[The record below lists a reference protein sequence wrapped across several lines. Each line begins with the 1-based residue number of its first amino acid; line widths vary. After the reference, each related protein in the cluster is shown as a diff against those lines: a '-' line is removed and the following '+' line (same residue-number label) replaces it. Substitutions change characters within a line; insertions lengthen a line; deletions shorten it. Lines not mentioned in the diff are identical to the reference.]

1 FSFSRF
7 RRLVALHWAGNKRL
21 YLLALPAIGGLFAV
35 WYGFLLA
42 MDRYSPLDDGMQAF
56 TYYWG
61 LMLIGCLYSSTIF
74 SQFGSKAQGIAWLGL
89 PASALEKLFCGML
102 FSAILC
108 FVGYTLLFYVVDIP
122 MVKIGNE
129 LIVGQHR
136 VWSAGYP
143 VLPNP
148 VWNLANG
155 LPGDNPD
162 HSFHVFFILYFMLQA
177 AFALGSVYFHRYAF
191 VKTVIVVLLFLL
203 VFQKQS
209 RALIVPH
216 EWNQYTL
223 TNDWITDAD
232 TLHVQSVRL
241 SPWITG
247 PLAILVL
254 FGLPTVFWVA
264 TYFRIKE
271 KQV

>member
-1 FSFSRF
+1 
-7 RRLVALHWAGNKRL
+7 
-21 YLLALPAIGGLFAV
+21 
-35 WYGFLLA
+35 
-42 MDRYSPLDDGMQAF
+42 
-56 TYYWG
+56 
-61 LMLIGCLYSSTIF
+61 
-74 SQFGSKAQGIAWLGL
+74 
-89 PASALEKLFCGML
+89 
-102 FSAILC
+102 
-108 FVGYTLLFYVVDIP
+108 
-122 MVKIGNE
+122 
-129 LIVGQHR
+129 
-136 VWSAGYP
+136 
-143 VLPNP
+143 
-148 VWNLANG
+148 
-155 LPGDNPD
+155 
-162 HSFHVFFILYFMLQA
+162 MLQA

-191 VKTVIVVLLFLL
+191 VKTVIVVLLFLLVFL

-232 TLHVQSVRL
+232 TLHVRSVRL